1 MRGIKFTPP
10 LPSDIA
16 VAKANSCEEETDA
29 GGRIPSSPQME
40 ALLFRA
46 TAEYGG
52 GARNSS
58 AHGDLG
64 VSGASEKVPGGRRGG
79 VPLGLR
85 LGPFR

>member
-29 GGRIPSSPQME
+29 GWRIPSSPQME

-52 GARNSS
+52 VARNSS
-58 AHGDLG
+58 AHRHL
-64 VSGASEKVPGGRRGG
+64 GASSPSENARGG
-79 VPLGLR
+79 CRG
-85 LGPFR
+85 